1 MGRTGLAQ
9 TERSVFCAATRAHLP
24 SPLKILHSPG
34 AESTC
39 LHPHVCST
47 PRGLP
52 CGVSA
57 PASFTQLPLFFG
69 CSSLTHTAPL
79 RYPIRRLH
87 TLDRVVPFVRLLFR
101 MMKNLVFA
109 LALVLPA
116 ANALNAGEVCIN
128 ENDTKNCKKNGGPA
142 MYCSDCE
149 CVLLSLP
156 DVDVLTTM
164 FQHVA
169 RAARCP
175 SLSSRRVQERRSHLQ
190 RTQLH
195 S

>member
-1 MGRTGLAQ
+1 
-9 TERSVFCAATRAHLP
+9 
-24 SPLKILHSPG
+24 
-34 AESTC
+34 
-39 LHPHVCST
+39 
-47 PRGLP
+47 
-52 CGVSA
+52 
-57 PASFTQLPLFFG
+57 
-69 CSSLTHTAPL
+69 
-79 RYPIRRLH
+79 
-87 TLDRVVPFVRLLFR
+87 